1 MNGYQACAL
10 SLGLNLL
17 VGTGMILWNRFG
29 SKKKSGV
36 GEVFFRMQIVVLTMM
51 AVVDDFFRILW
62 VVVFAT
68 SLLGWGVHWVI
79 KRKSPDYQSA
89 KGWGVGRRLVCI
101 VGQVTLLGSIWILG
115 SALFNH
121 GSIWIWEILDGIN
134 DISKTE

>member
-10 SLGLNLL
+10 LLGLNLL
-17 VGTGMILWNRFG
+17 VGTGVILWDRFG

-62 VVVFAT
+62 VVVLAI

-79 KRKSPDYQSA
+79 KRKNLDYQSA
-89 KGWGVGRRLVCI
+89 KGWGVGRRLVWV

-115 SALFNH
+115 SAMFHH
-121 GSIWIWEILDGIN
+121 GPIWIWEILNGRVMQ
-134 DISKTE
+134 